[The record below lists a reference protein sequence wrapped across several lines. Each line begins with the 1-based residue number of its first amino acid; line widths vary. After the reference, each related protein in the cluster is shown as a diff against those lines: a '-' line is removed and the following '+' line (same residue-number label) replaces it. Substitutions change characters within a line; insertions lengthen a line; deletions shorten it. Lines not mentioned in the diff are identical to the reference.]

1 MEKVGNIF
9 NYRPFFNK
17 NSYFC
22 VKQSVLKKIIL
33 LTLLVSFTF
42 SCQLFD
48 KKVPDE
54 NELLQQKLQEIDW
67 KQVDQFPSVSSC
79 DTILDKETQKDCLF
93 QFLTE
98 TIQTRISIDTIHVI
112 YPELDTISVKVTI
125 NPDASLVFETQKPT
139 DSITYDI
146 EVIDSILQDRLA
158 NFPKVEP
165 AIKQGIKVK
174 SQFVLPVILKV
185 AE

>member
-1 MEKVGNIF
+1 M
-9 NYRPFFNK
+9 
-17 NSYFC
+17 
-22 VKQSVLKKIIL
+22 KKTLIYLFTIL
-33 LTLLVSFTF
+33 LV

-54 NELLQQKLQEIDW
+54 NALLQEELQKVNW
-67 KQVDQFPSVSSC
+67 KQVDQYPSVLSC
-79 DTILDKETQKDCLF
+79 DSILDKEAQKECFF
-93 QFLTE
+93 QFLSE
-98 TIQTRISIDTIHVI
+98 TIQTRINVDTIHI
-112 YPELDTISVKVTI
+112 LYPELDTISVKVTI

-139 DSITYDI
+139 DSISYDI
-146 EVIDSILQDRLA
+146 EVIDSILQNRLT

-185 AE
+185 TE

>member
-1 MEKVGNIF
+1 MRKTLIYLF
-9 NYRPFFNK
+9 T
-17 NSYFC
+17 
-22 VKQSVLKKIIL
+22 IL
-33 LTLLVSFTF
+33 LS

-67 KQVDQFPSVSSC
+67 KQVDQFPSVFTC
-79 DTILDKETQKDCLF
+79 DTILDKEAQKDCLF

-98 TIQTRISIDTIHVI
+98 TIQTRISTDTIHVL

-125 NPDASLVFETQKPT
+125 NSDASLVFETQKPT
-139 DSITYDI
+139 DSISYDI
-146 EVIDSILQDRLA
+146 EVIDSILQNRLA
-158 NFPKVEP
+158 NFPAVEP
-165 AIKQGIKVK
+165 AIKKGIKVK

-185 AE
+185 TE

>member
-1 MEKVGNIF
+1 MRKTLIYLF
-9 NYRPFFNK
+9 T
-17 NSYFC
+17 
-22 VKQSVLKKIIL
+22 IL
-33 LTLLVSFTF
+33 LS

-79 DTILDKETQKDCLF
+79 DAILDKETQKDCLF
-93 QFLTE
+93 QFLSE
-98 TIQTRISIDTIHVI
+98 TIQARISTDTIHVL

-125 NPDASLVFETQKPT
+125 NSDASLIFETQKPT
-139 DSITYDI
+139 DSISYDI

-158 NFPKVEP
+158 NFPKIEP

-185 AE
+185 TE

>member
-1 MEKVGNIF
+1 M
-9 NYRPFFNK
+9 
-17 NSYFC
+17 
-22 VKQSVLKKIIL
+22 KKIIL
-33 LTLLVSFTF
+33 FILLISLTF

-54 NELLQQKLQEIDW
+54 NALLQEELQKVNW
-67 KQVDQFPSVSSC
+67 KQVDQYPSVSSC
-79 DTILDKETQKDCLF
+79 DTILDKETQKACLF

-98 TIQTRISIDTIHVI
+98 TIQNRISTDTIHI
-112 YPELDTISVKVTI
+112 LYPELDTISVKVTI
-125 NPDASLVFETQKPT
+125 NPDASLIFETQKPT
-139 DSITYDI
+139 DSISYDI
-146 EVIDSILQDRLA
+146 EVIDSILQNRLA

-185 AE
+185 TE